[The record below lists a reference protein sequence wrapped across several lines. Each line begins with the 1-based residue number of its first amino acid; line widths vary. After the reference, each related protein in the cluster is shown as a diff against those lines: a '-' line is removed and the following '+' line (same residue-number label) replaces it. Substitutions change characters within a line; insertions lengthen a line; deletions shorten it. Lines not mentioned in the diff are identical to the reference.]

1 MNSTCENAPES
12 KEYLEFVEKFKPKK
26 TTDDCYTPPLV
37 YAAVRDWAVKEYGLE
52 GREVVRPF
60 YPGGDYERYDYPEN
74 CVVIDNP
81 PFSILTQIVR
91 HYLKT
96 GIDFFLFAHANTCMS
111 SCAVDGCNVV
121 VTDSNVV
128 YENGARVHTAF
139 LTNMGPYKV
148 NINSG
153 LHDKVKAAVEFTQRK
168 KVKQMPRYSYPDE
181 VMTVATIQKIASVG
195 VDLKIKSEDCLFVR
209 SLDSQKKKGKAIFG
223 GGMLLSEK
231 AAAEKAAAE
240 KAAAEKAAA
249 EKWTLSERELEI
261 IRGLGAKN
269 ENVSGFRK
277 IR

>member
-81 PFSILTQIVR
+81 PFSILSKIIDF
-91 HYLKT
+91 YIKS
-96 GIDFFLFAHANTCMS
+96 GIDFFLFAPALTLLSTIGKRCNAIITNTS
-111 SCAVDGCNVV
+111 II
-121 VTDSNVV
+121 
-128 YENGARVHTAF
+128 YENGANVRTAF
-139 LTNMGPYKV
+139 ATNMGEYK
-148 NINSG
+148 INVCSD
-153 LHDKVKAAVEFTQRK
+153 LYNVVKDAVDRTRK
-168 KVKQMPRYSYPDE
+168 EKSNTIPAYSYPDN
-181 VMTVATIQKIASVG
+181 VLTSAIIQKIASSG
-195 VDLKIKSEDCLFVR
+195 VDLKIKNEDCLFVR
-209 SLDSQKKKGKAIFG
+209 SLDSQKKKGKALFG